1 MIKLLPV
8 LKTGGRHFR
17 ILFPSSIF
25 YFCLM
30 FGMSFCSGLQN
41 FVKIELPLAEL
52 WRHINFFQDGGRS
65 HIGFDLHNI
74 RPPPKCSWWSEVG
87 QDILNIFC
95 KCGTTVAVNAE
106 FHCQIN
112 WCSALQQILYCA
124 CSHDNFQ
131 SFRYN
136 DISKEYSMS
145 HKYLFHMYNNNTS
158 YAHLEIFMQFVAITI
173 CTVAQNCCKGDEP
186 CQWNTPIFRP
196 SGIENPWTDRHQIWQ
211 GWLRRG
217 PHPTCKLCYFYPQGD
232 GCTYTWNCHHP
243 LHWFFSK
250 QRYDEVTTGPVF

>member
-1 MIKLLPV
+1 MAYKI
-8 LKTGGRHFR
+8 
-17 ILFPSSIF
+17 SSKSN
-25 YFCLM
+25 Y
-30 FGMSFCSGLQN
+30 
-41 FVKIELPLAEL
+41 L
-52 WRHINFFQDGGRS
+52 WRSYDVILIFFSDGGRS

-106 FHCQIN
+106 FHCHIN

-217 PHPTCKLCYFYPQGD
+217 PHPTCKLWYFYPQG
-232 GCTYTWNCHHP
+232 GRLYIYVKLSSAVSIFYTP
-243 LHWFFSK
+243 
-250 QRYDEVTTGPVF
+250 VTFLFLACLLYTSPSPRD